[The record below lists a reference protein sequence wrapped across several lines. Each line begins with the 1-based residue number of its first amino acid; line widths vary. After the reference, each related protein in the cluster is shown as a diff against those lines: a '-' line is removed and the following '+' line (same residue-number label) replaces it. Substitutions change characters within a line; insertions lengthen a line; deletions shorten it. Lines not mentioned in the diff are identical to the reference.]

1 MSSYDLEDGGLITNE
16 SKLKAGEFIGEIG
29 FFTESPQIH
38 TVKCVSVCKTL
49 TMNRRT
55 YKVLSNDHPGSMKK
69 ILTNLF
75 TKVERSTSKQT
86 RLPIPMN
93 RNESI
98 EWYNSTETQSNEARD
113 FTLTAVEELV
123 KMQIQ
128 VVHDEEVTRFLFAAS
143 RGDTRTVS
151 LMLEN
156 GFDANQSDYDD
167 R

>member
-1 MSSYDLEDGGLITNE
+1 MSSYDLEDGGLITN
-16 SKLKAGEFIGEIG
+16 KLEAGEFIGEIG
-29 FFTESPQIH
+29 FFTESAQIH

-49 TMNRRT
+49 TMNRST

-69 ILTNLF
+69 ILTNLLA
-75 TKVERSTSKQT
+75 KVERSTSKQT
-86 RLPIPMN
+86 KFPIPMN

-98 EWYNSTETQSNEARD
+98 EWYNSKENDTRD

-128 VVHDEEVTRFLFAAS
+128 VVHDEEVTRFLFASS

-151 LMLEN
+151 LMLEH
-156 GFDANQSDYDD
+156 GFDSNQSDYDD